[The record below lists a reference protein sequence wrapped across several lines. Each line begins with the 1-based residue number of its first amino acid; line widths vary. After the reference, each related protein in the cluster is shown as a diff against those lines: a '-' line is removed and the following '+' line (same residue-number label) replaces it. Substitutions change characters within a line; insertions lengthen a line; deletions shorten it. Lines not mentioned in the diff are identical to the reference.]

1 MKTILHRIWIV
12 SLIIMG
18 FISVVWILLT
28 NNEPS
33 STQLYYTGTIT
44 NTEKLDSNIDGAKL
58 YYWVTLDDGSGHAV
72 TKNSRFFI
80 TMPMP
85 LGSEEDP
92 DTKFTKVREET
103 DFDAIKVGQTVELWD
118 RKVNEHA
125 YEIYELQILDPT
137 EID

>member
-1 MKTILHRIWIV
+1 M
-12 SLIIMG
+12 
-18 FISVVWILLT
+18 T

-44 NTEKLDSNIDGAKL
+44 NIKKLDSNIDGAKL

-80 TMPMP
+80 AMPMP
-85 LGSEEDP
+85 FGSEEDP
-92 DTKFTKVREET
+92 GTKFTKVREEI
-103 DFDAIKVGQTVELWD
+103 DFDAIQVGQMVELWE

-125 YEIYELQILDPT
+125 YEIYELKILDPT
-137 EID
+137 DIK